1 MKMLGSQHSPVS
13 LLFNWPG
20 ADDRLGMD
28 ESQWRRAWCLAGMFI
43 SGLVCVCMGE
53 GGVESGRSHVA
64 QRRGNSNSCASKA
77 DVPAHVPKGPHPWG
91 KSLPAKTPQ
100 ADCTL
105 HFLSFLGS
113 QFKSHDDFVSSW
125 HIFFLITH
133 RFQRRGL
140 WLRRAG
146 KGNPLARAC
155 PRAPLGGCYGN
166 RHNKNK
172 TEARC
177 LATKELEVHH
187 THTTYISGNP
197 RGRE

>member
-1 MKMLGSQHSPVS
+1 
-13 LLFNWPG
+13 
-20 ADDRLGMD
+20 
-28 ESQWRRAWCLAGMFI
+28 MFI

-146 KGNPLARAC
+146 EGESPGQGLPMGRPWVVAMETGIIRTKQ
-155 PRAPLGGCYGN
+155 
-166 RHNKNK
+166 RHV
-172 TEARC
+172 AWQQRSWRFI
-177 LATKELEVHH
+177 
-187 THTTYISGNP
+187 THTLHTYQGTPGGGSDTSRKAGVSRYPRDDESQSVPGFSSESGGL
-197 RGRE
+197 RCGML